1 MKQYIHIHNE
11 VKLCLPKILLDISV
25 VNFWMDNKN
34 MELSSLGTRII
45 DVLNTS
51 AMSKWDKNP

>member
-1 MKQYIHIHNE
+1 MFAQNSA
-11 VKLCLPKILLDISV
+11 DISV
-25 VNFWMDNKN
+25 INFWMDNKN